1 MIVNAKGTSR
11 WAGNWKEGAGTV
23 STDNPTVSEAPYS
36 YASRFEGAPGA
47 VPEQLL
53 AAAYAGCLNQAF
65 ANTFGWGNFTAEFIE
80 TQVEIEVEFGYGN
93 NLGRI
98 HITTTAKV
106 PGLREDQYE
115 AFTQTAKKGCLIS
128 RLLNIE
134 ATMDATLVP

>member
-11 WAGNWKEGAGTV
+11 WAGNWKEGAGTL

-53 AAAYAGCLNQAF
+53 AASYAGCLNQAF
-65 ANTFGWGNFTAEFIE
+65 ANTFSWGNFTAEFIE
-80 TQVEIEVEFGYGN
+80 TEVEIEVEFGYGS